1 MTYLRY
7 LCLFA
12 FTCPIHIVLC
22 FCFVFLRLV
31 YHVLPVPLDCLFS
44 IAPSVF
50 SNVSYLK
57 ENNSQF
63 KFFLNQEVIYQRSTK
78 MFITTMTLPV
88 YVITIGFAALT
99 V

>member
-1 MTYLRY
+1 MSYLRY

-12 FTCPIHIVLC
+12 FICPIHIVLC
-22 FCFVFLRLV
+22 FFVFFFRLV

-50 SNVSYLK
+50 SNVYYLK
-57 ENNSQF
+57 EKNSQF
-63 KFFLNQEVIYQRSTK
+63 NFFLNQEEIYQRSTK

-88 YVITIGFAALT
+88 YVITILL
-99 V
+99 